1 MSQFERPNPTINFP
15 NGIQHKEHPV
25 TDHMKAAIEAAAEA
39 LAQHQLD
46 GDFNCEC
53 GHEHPNGSGD
63 NFPAWRK
70 ALLTHEAK
78 VTLHAAEPHLRA
90 MIAKEIETAQF
101 KVESIHH
108 FHGTECLCGFNSYGR
123 ARSATEHITQTLN
136 AAQIAKGPQL

>member
-1 MSQFERPNPTINFP
+1 MSLFERPNPTINFP

-25 TDHMKAAIEAAAEA
+25 TDHMQAAIEAGAEA

-63 NFPAWRK
+63 NFPAWRE
-70 ALLTHEAK
+70 ALRTHEAK

-90 MIAKEIETAQF
+90 MIAQEILDCVDDIPPNGLPYYRDGIYAGM
-101 KVESIHH
+101 V
-108 FHGTECLCGFNSYGR
+108 
-123 ARSATEHITQTLN
+123 SAAIL
-136 AAQIAKGPQL
+136 IRGPQE

>member
-1 MSQFERPNPTINFP
+1 M
-15 NGIQHKEHPV
+15 
-25 TDHMKAAIEAAAEA
+25 TDHMKAAIEAGAEA

-90 MIAKEIETAQF
+90 MIAQEIRDEKLTGAYRLAGQTHTAAL
-101 KVESIHH
+101 E
-108 FHGTECLCGFNSYGR
+108 Y
-123 ARSATEHITQTLN
+123 
-136 AAQIAKGPQL
+136 AAQIVEGRTNE